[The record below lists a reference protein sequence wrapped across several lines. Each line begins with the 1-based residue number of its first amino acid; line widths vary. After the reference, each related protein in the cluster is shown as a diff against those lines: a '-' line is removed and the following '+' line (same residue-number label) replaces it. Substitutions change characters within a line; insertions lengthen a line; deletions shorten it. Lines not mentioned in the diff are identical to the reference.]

1 MSDTEPPVEDRGLSK
16 EAAGDIEVVAKGG
29 GVQIAGQLTHR
40 TLTMVFLLVAARI
53 LAPVGYGLYLQ
64 ASRILAI
71 GAQLGLAGFN
81 YAAMRFITL
90 ARAKDDHA
98 GVRGTAR
105 IALTAATF
113 TSLSVLVIL
122 LVTADLIADAFAKGR
137 ADPSELADLI
147 RIGAAYVPL
156 FAYMQVLRYCTQAYK
171 TMVPSVMAGE
181 IVQPAFRFVLGVGF
195 LLLGFG
201 VAGAVTSFVISL
213 AAGAVLA
220 GYYFRRMLTPAEREA
235 APRGDRRAVIRFALP
250 QAGSSLLGVQ
260 SLGLGI
266 IVLGI
271 ITGDAAVGLF
281 GLALNIQ
288 APGGIFLSGIVN
300 IWAPVVSDLHDRGA
314 IDRLDALYKTITRW
328 VATFSFPF
336 YATLILEPDLFVDVL
351 GGSKFAAATSVVAV
365 LAVGNL
371 FYSGTG
377 PTGYVISMTGRPG
390 VNFANSIVAVVLYV
404 VLGIMIVPDHGVL
417 GMAFVDAGVTAFINS
432 VRVIEAKILVGI
444 QPFGRSFFKPVLATA
459 IGAAVLFAWR
469 AWPGDPIWLEIAGLT
484 VAGLVYIVVL
494 KVLGVDAEERYVWE
508 RIKSRAFRRGS
519 RT

>member
-1 MSDTEPPVEDRGLSK
+1 
-16 EAAGDIEVVAKGG
+16 
-29 GVQIAGQLTHR
+29 
-40 TLTMVFLLVAARI
+40 
-53 LAPVGYGLYLQ
+53 
-64 ASRILAI
+64 
-71 GAQLGLAGFN
+71 
-81 YAAMRFITL
+81 
-90 ARAKDDHA
+90 
-98 GVRGTAR
+98 
-105 IALTAATF
+105 
-113 TSLSVLVIL
+113 
-122 LVTADLIADAFAKGR
+122 
-137 ADPSELADLI
+137 
-147 RIGAAYVPL
+147 
-156 FAYMQVLRYCTQAYK
+156 
-171 TMVPSVMAGE
+171 
-181 IVQPAFRFVLGVGF
+181 
-195 LLLGFG
+195 LLGFG

-351 GGSKFAAATSVVAV
+351 GGPKFAAATSVVVV

-484 VAGLVYIVVL
+484 VAGLVYIAVL